1 MSNEANPN
9 ELAAEEI
16 GETIVA
22 VPPEQAQAVLDFIA
36 SLESQEEDDVRGHM
50 IVGGFGPLAGA
61 NAAHGKRTTG
71 SGCVWDPL
79 QKKFVC
85 GDID

>member
-1 MSNEANPN
+1 MSNKGNPN
-9 ELAAEEI
+9 DFAAEEI
-16 GETIVA
+16 GETVVA

-36 SLESQEEDDVRGHM
+36 SLEGQEEEDVRGHM
-50 IVGGFGPLAGA
+50 IMGGFGPLADA
-61 NAAHGKRTTG
+61 NVAKKRTTG

-85 GDID
+85 GDLD

>member
-1 MSNEANPN
+1 MSNEGNPDDF
-9 ELAAEEI
+9 AAEEI
-16 GETIVA
+16 GETVVA

-36 SLESQEEDDVRGHM
+36 SLESQEEEDVHGHM
-50 IVGGFGPLAGA
+50 IVGGIGPLAGA
-61 NAAHGKRTTG
+61 NISHKKRTTG
-71 SGCVWDPL
+71 SGCVWDPI